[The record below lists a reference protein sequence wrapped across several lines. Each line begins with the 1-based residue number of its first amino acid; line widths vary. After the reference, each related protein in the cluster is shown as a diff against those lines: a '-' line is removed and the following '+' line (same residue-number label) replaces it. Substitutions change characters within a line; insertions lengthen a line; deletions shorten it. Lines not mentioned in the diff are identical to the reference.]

1 MSEKVYLYPL
11 WVRIWHWINAVLFLA
26 LIVTGLSMQ
35 YSNPDYPLIP
45 FEQAVSWHNIM
56 GILLIADYIIFLIGN
71 AVTFNGKYYKLQ
83 RRNWFKNIQ
92 KQFYYYIIG
101 IFKKQEP
108 PFEINEERKFNKL
121 QKVAYVGSMYVF
133 IPLVII
139 TGVALLFPEIIV
151 TKVFGVSGILLTSL
165 LHITVGFFLTIFLLV
180 HLYFSTF
187 GRRVSSN
194 FKSMIDGYHR
204 GH

>member
-108 PFEINEERKFNKL
+108 PFEINEERKFNPL

>member
-1 MSEKVYLYPL
+1 MSEKIYLYPL
-11 WVRIWHWINAVLFLA
+11 WVRIWHWINAILFIA
-26 LIVTGLSMQ
+26 LIITGLSMQ
-35 YSNPDYPLIP
+35 YSDPGKALIP
-45 FEQAVSWHNIM
+45 FESSVYWHNIA
-56 GILLIADYIIFLIGN
+56 GILLIVDYLIFIIGN
-71 AVTFNGKYYKLQ
+71 AKTFNGKYYKLQ
-83 RRNWFKNIQ
+83 HRNWFKNIQ

-101 IFKKQEP
+101 IFKKQDP
-108 PFEINEERKFNKL
+108 PFEINEERKFNPL
-121 QKVAYVGSMYVF
+121 QKVAYVTSMYVF

-151 TKVFGVSGILLTSL
+151 AKIFGVSGILLTSL
-165 LHITVGFFLTIFLLV
+165 LHITVGFFLTIFLLI

>member
-45 FEQAVSWHNIM
+45 FEQAVSWHNIT

-83 RRNWFKNIQ
+83 QRNWFKNIQ

-101 IFKKQEP
+101 IFKKQEA
-108 PFEINEERKFNKL
+108 PFEINEERKFNPL
-121 QKVAYVGSMYVF
+121 QKVAYVTSMYVF